1 MHLESTSESPVCVT
15 WRRPP
20 LLGAQASEEPRG
32 GHTSQELRVRSGQRP
47 ETSLRRPPP
56 RPERSR
62 PLPAPRPRPRC
73 GGLGGGGSRRRRCHR
88 AHSRLWSFSSCAGGN
103 VFSTFFIPGFSA
115 LPGPL
120 RAVLATPSHLHRAPP
135 PRAGWT
141 VARAQGCWSQ
151 AKVRSP
157 WLMCTDR
164 CLWLLRVDLSI
175 SARPHTRT
183 RAHTP
188 LKRRHFASNVI
199 DVHQNWIR
207 VKKSCNYRNFPSLA
221 FWPGVARHL
230 PSNSGSPGGS
240 PNSVR
245 LWLDRRFH

>member
-32 GHTSQELRVRSGQRP
+32 GHTSQELRVRSWPRP
-47 ETSLRRPPP
+47 ATSPRRPPP

-115 LPGPL
+115 LPGPQ

-135 PRAGWT
+135 PALGGQSRSSELLEPGQS
-141 VARAQGCWSQ
+141 AQPL
-151 AKVRSP
+151 A
-157 WLMCTDR
+157 MCTDR

-175 SARPHTRT
+175 SARTHT
-183 RAHTP
+183 HTP
-188 LKRRHFASNVI
+188 LMRRHFASNVI
-199 DVHQNWIR
+199 DGHQNWIR
-207 VKKSCNYRNFPSLA
+207 VKNHATIETSQA
-221 FWPGVARHL
+221 
-230 PSNSGSPGGS
+230 
-240 PNSVR
+240 
-245 LWLDRRFH
+245 